1 MNFGE
6 VIKGAWHNVRI
17 YRALWVFG
25 IILALFTSSWETA
38 ALLGGD
44 DQSNAP
50 SGIQITRLPGET
62 FGEAFRRTLDRE
74 LDQAGRDLDEFLSQ
88 ELDLDVGRD
97 IVALITALLS
107 VALILYLL
115 GRVARYVSE
124 TALIR
129 MVDRH
134 QETGQRQTARQ
145 GLRLGWSRCAWR
157 LFLIELTV
165 NLVAI
170 AGSLLLFAL
179 IFSTVPLWSRGSEPT
194 VVVGAIITAA
204 LFFLGVF
211 LVVLIVAAVSLVKI
225 FSRRACAIEG
235 LGVTASVYR
244 GFSLVKGN
252 LRPLVLPALIMLGI
266 NLGWPL
272 LGGVLVLVLLGIG
285 ILVGGLPALM
295 VRWLAGLATGATTA
309 VVIAVVVGVLLLIL
323 VLAAPL
329 IWLDGMRQV
338 FLSSMWTL
346 SYRELCRLE
355 QLAQEVPP
363 DIPLPAPPA
372 GSPGASNRGAPLPSR

>member
-6 VIKGAWHNVRI
+6 VFRGAWHNVRN

-25 IILALFTSSWETA
+25 IVLALVTFSWEWTA
-38 ALLGGD
+38 LAGRDDEGD
-44 DQSNAP
+44 AP
-50 SGIQITRLPGET
+50 RGLQITRMPGET
-62 FGEAFRRTLDRE
+62 FGEAFRRTLDQE

-88 ELDLDVGRD
+88 ELDLDVGAD
-97 IVALITALLS
+97 IVALVTALVS
-107 VALILYLL
+107 VAVALYLM
-115 GRVARYVSE
+115 GRVARYMSE

-134 QETGQRQTARQ
+134 QETGRRQTARQ
-145 GLRLGWSRCAWR
+145 GVRLGWSRSAWR

-165 NLVAI
+165 NLVAV

-179 IFSTVPLWSRGSEPT
+179 IFGSVPLWSQGEEPT
-194 VVVGAIITAA
+194 VIVGAIITVA

-211 LVVLIVAAVSLVKI
+211 VVVLTIAAVSLVKI

-244 GFSLVKGN
+244 GYSLVRGN
-252 LRPLVLPALIMLGI
+252 LRQLVLPLLVMLGI
-266 NLGWPL
+266 NFGWPAL
-272 LGGVLVLVLLGIG
+272 VGVLVLVLLGIG
-285 ILVGGLPALM
+285 IVVGGLPALL
-295 VRWLAGLATGATTA
+295 VNWLAGLAAGATTA
-309 VVIAVVVGVLLLIL
+309 IAIAVAFGVIVLIL
-323 VLAAPL
+323 VLVAPL
-329 IWLDGMRQV
+329 VWLDGMREV

-346 SYRELCRLE
+346 TYRELCRLE
-355 QLAQEVPP
+355 RLAQETPP

-372 GSPGASNRGAPLPSR
+372 GAPPPSR